1 MDGILEI
8 KNSKMKRRKLILLRY
23 SVFFTLLYILVGCT
37 GNRVQMQRLQVID
50 SLMEAHPQAAYDSL
64 CRFDSLEVPDA
75 SRKVAM
81 KCRMLMAKAQN
92 KLYLQLSADTKFQE
106 VVDYY
111 DSWGTDNE
119 KMQAYYLMGCVF
131 RDQKDAPKAM
141 MSYKKAIECADTLR
155 KECDYKVLF
164 GIYGQM
170 ADIYRYQ
177 YLHKQ
182 SIECYKKY
190 SYYAAKANNMASYI
204 QGFELIASE
213 YYALG
218 DTLKA
223 VEQIKKGYR
232 QYKAHGM
239 RQDAAQ
245 MLPTLIYVCLQR
257 AQYQQAH
264 YYMDIYEKESGLFD
278 KNNNILTGREHY
290 YKAKGMYFLGINRI
304 DSAEYYYRKLGR
316 YGFRYETA
324 QGLLSVYRKHLNGD
338 SIRKYSISCEQE
350 MDKIL
355 NGTQANAVIQASSL
369 YNYTR
374 LQEEIDE
381 EKLSKVR
388 NKYLAILFVF
398 ILSLVFIILVR
409 HYKRI
414 KRKMAEELN
423 KANKDYVM
431 IAQKM
436 KKACEDLK
444 MLQVD
449 KEAFIQQKQEEVS
462 SLQATLHKYKEKYDL
477 LDLADKNNALLASD
491 VVVRFKE
498 MATQKRNGKKAQE
511 NDWQEL
517 RLIFQQKLPLLF
529 EKMRTSKLSPQELKV
544 CMLVYLTMDNTEV
557 ATLIDTTTK
566 TVNNAKQKV
575 NNKIFGDKSASSLY
589 KNLLKV

>member
-1 MDGILEI
+1 
-8 KNSKMKRRKLILLRY
+8 MKRREFVLLRY

-37 GNRVQMQRLQVID
+37 ENRVQMQRLQVID

-141 MSYKKAIECADTLR
+141 MSYKKAVECADTLS
-155 KECDYKVLF
+155 KECDYSTLSKV
-164 GIYGQM
+164 YGQM

-223 VEQIKKGYR
+223 VEQIKKGYW

-355 NGTQANAVIQASSL
+355 NSTQADAVIQANSL
-369 YNYTR
+369 YDYKR
-374 LQEEIDE
+374 LQKQMSDMVIQE
-381 EKLSKVR
+381 EKNKNVLLLMGFIALFFSIYVY
-388 NKYLAILFVF
+388 NKYKNNLRKKEIRLAKLNKEYLQAVDNAQNTIADYMELKKNTTLFEQKMIKKINVLQDVIDQYEAKLENVKQSDRIIAIENSDIFLKFKNATTPKLKAILP
-398 ILSLVFIILVR
+398 
-409 HYKRI
+409 
-414 KRKMAEELN
+414 N
-423 KANKDYVM
+423 
-431 IAQKM
+431 Q
-436 KKACEDLK
+436 
-444 MLQVD
+444 
-449 KEAFIQQKQEEVS
+449 
-462 SLQATLHKYKEKYDL
+462 
-477 LDLADKNNALLASD
+477 
-491 VVVRFKE
+491 
-498 MATQKRNGKKAQE
+498 
-511 NDWQEL
+511 NDWKALEILFKQY
-517 RLIFQQKLPLLF
+517 FPLVYA
-529 EKMRTSKLSPQELKV
+529 KISRTKLSTQEFHVCVLSWLKF
-544 CMLVYLTMDNTEV
+544 DNREMSI
-557 ATLIDTTTK
+557 LLQTTTSSIC
-566 TVNNAKQKV
+566 NAKQKA
-575 NNKIFGDKSASSLY
+575 NYKLFDQNSASSLY
-589 KNLLKV
+589 KNLSTLIH

>member
-1 MDGILEI
+1 
-8 KNSKMKRRKLILLRY
+8 MKRREFVLLRY

-64 CRFDSLEVPDA
+64 CRFDSLEMGNA
-75 SRKVAM
+75 SRKVVM
-81 KCRMLMAKAQN
+81 KQRLLMAKAQN
-92 KLYLQLSADTKFQE
+92 KLYLSMPTDSIFQE

-119 KMQAYYLMGCVF
+119 KMQAYYLLGCVY

-223 VEQIKKGYR
+223 VEQIKKGYW

-355 NGTQANAVIQASSL
+355 NSTQADAVIQANSL
-369 YNYTR
+369 YDYKR
-374 LQEEIDE
+374 LQKQMSDMVIQE
-381 EKLSKVR
+381 EKNKNVLLLMGFIALFFSIYVY
-388 NKYLAILFVF
+388 NKYKNNLRKKEIRLAKLNKEYLQAVDNAQNTIADYMELKKNTTLFEQKMIKKINVLQDVIDQYEAKLENVKQSDRIIAIENSDIFLKFKNATTPKLKAILP
-398 ILSLVFIILVR
+398 
-409 HYKRI
+409 
-414 KRKMAEELN
+414 N
-423 KANKDYVM
+423 
-431 IAQKM
+431 Q
-436 KKACEDLK
+436 
-444 MLQVD
+444 
-449 KEAFIQQKQEEVS
+449 
-462 SLQATLHKYKEKYDL
+462 
-477 LDLADKNNALLASD
+477 
-491 VVVRFKE
+491 
-498 MATQKRNGKKAQE
+498 
-511 NDWQEL
+511 NDWKALEILFKQY
-517 RLIFQQKLPLLF
+517 FPLVYA
-529 EKMRTSKLSPQELKV
+529 KISRTKLSTQEFHVCVLSWLKF
-544 CMLVYLTMDNTEV
+544 DNREMSI
-557 ATLIDTTTK
+557 LLQTTTSSIC
-566 TVNNAKQKV
+566 NAKQKA
-575 NNKIFGDKSASSLY
+575 NYKLFDQNSASSLY
-589 KNLLKV
+589 KNLSTLIH

>member
-1 MDGILEI
+1 
-8 KNSKMKRRKLILLRY
+8 MKKREFVLLRY

-37 GNRVQMQRLQVID
+37 ENRVQMQRLQVID

-64 CRFDSLEVPDA
+64 CRFDSLEMGNA
-75 SRKVAM
+75 SRKVVM
-81 KCRMLMAKAQN
+81 KQRLLMAKAQN

-119 KMQAYYLMGCVF
+119 KMQAYYLLGCVY

-316 YGFRYETA
+316 YGFKYETA
-324 QGLLSVYRKHLNGD
+324 QGLLAIYRICLNSD
-338 SIRKYSISCEQE
+338 SIKKYSVLCEQE

-355 NGTQANAVIQASSL
+355 NGTQANAVVQAASL
-369 YNYTR
+369 YDYSR
-374 LQEEIDE
+374 LQQKINK

>member
-1 MDGILEI
+1 
-8 KNSKMKRRKLILLRY
+8 MKRREFVLLRY

-37 GNRVQMQRLQVID
+37 ENRVQMQRLQVID

-92 KLYLQLSADTKFQE
+92 KLYLSMPTDSIFQE

-119 KMQAYYLMGCVF
+119 KMQAYYLLGCVY
-131 RDQKDAPKAM
+131 RDHKDAPKAM

-155 KECDYKVLF
+155 KECDYSTLSKV
-164 GIYGQM
+164 YGQM
-170 ADIYRYQ
+170 ADIYRFQ

-316 YGFRYETA
+316 YGFKYETA
-324 QGLLSVYRKHLNGD
+324 QGLLAIYRICLNSD
-338 SIRKYSISCEQE
+338 SIKKYSVLCEQE

-355 NGTQANAVIQASSL
+355 NGTQANAVVQAASL
-369 YNYTR
+369 YDYSR
-374 LQEEIDE
+374 LQQKINK

>member
-1 MDGILEI
+1 
-8 KNSKMKRRKLILLRY
+8 MKRREFVLLRY

-37 GNRVQMQRLQVID
+37 ENRVQMQRLQVID

-92 KLYLQLSADTKFQE
+92 KLYLQLSANTKFQE

-223 VEQIKKGYR
+223 VEQIKKGYW

-355 NGTQANAVIQASSL
+355 NSTQADAVIQANSL
-369 YNYTR
+369 YDYKR
-374 LQEEIDE
+374 LQKQMSDMVIQE
-381 EKLSKVR
+381 EKNKNVLLLMGFIALFFSIYVY
-388 NKYLAILFVF
+388 NKYKNNLRKKEIRLAKLNKEYLQAVDNAQNTIADYMELKKNTTLFEQKMIKKINVLQDVIDQYEAKLENVKLSDRIIAIENSDIFLKFKNATTPKLKAILP
-398 ILSLVFIILVR
+398 
-409 HYKRI
+409 
-414 KRKMAEELN
+414 N
-423 KANKDYVM
+423 
-431 IAQKM
+431 Q
-436 KKACEDLK
+436 
-444 MLQVD
+444 
-449 KEAFIQQKQEEVS
+449 
-462 SLQATLHKYKEKYDL
+462 
-477 LDLADKNNALLASD
+477 
-491 VVVRFKE
+491 
-498 MATQKRNGKKAQE
+498 
-511 NDWQEL
+511 NDWKALEILFKQY
-517 RLIFQQKLPLLF
+517 FPLVYA
-529 EKMRTSKLSPQELKV
+529 KISRTKLSTQEFHVCVLSWLKF
-544 CMLVYLTMDNTEV
+544 DNREMSI
-557 ATLIDTTTK
+557 LLQTTTSSIC
-566 TVNNAKQKV
+566 NAKQKA
-575 NNKIFGDKSASSLY
+575 NYKLFDQNSASSLY
-589 KNLLKV
+589 KNLSTLIH

>member
-1 MDGILEI
+1 MH
-8 KNSKMKRRKLILLRY
+8 
-23 SVFFTLLYILVGCT
+23 
-37 GNRVQMQRLQVID
+37 RLQVID

-64 CRFDSLEVPDA
+64 CRFDSLEMEDA
-75 SRKVAM
+75 PRKVAM

-223 VEQIKKGYR
+223 VEQIKKGYW

-355 NGTQANAVIQASSL
+355 NSTQADAVIQANSL
-369 YNYTR
+369 YDYKR
-374 LQEEIDE
+374 LQKQMSDMVIQE
-381 EKLSKVR
+381 EKNKNVLLLMGFIALFFSIYVY
-388 NKYLAILFVF
+388 NKYKNNLRKKEIRLAKLNKEYLQAVDNAQNTIADYMELKKNTTLFEQKMIKKINVLQDVIAQYEAKLENVKQSDRIIAIENSDIFLKFKNATTPKLKAILP
-398 ILSLVFIILVR
+398 
-409 HYKRI
+409 
-414 KRKMAEELN
+414 N
-423 KANKDYVM
+423 
-431 IAQKM
+431 Q
-436 KKACEDLK
+436 
-444 MLQVD
+444 
-449 KEAFIQQKQEEVS
+449 
-462 SLQATLHKYKEKYDL
+462 
-477 LDLADKNNALLASD
+477 
-491 VVVRFKE
+491 
-498 MATQKRNGKKAQE
+498 
-511 NDWQEL
+511 NDWKALEILFKQY
-517 RLIFQQKLPLLF
+517 FPLVYA
-529 EKMRTSKLSPQELKV
+529 KISRTKLSTQEFHVCVLSWLKF
-544 CMLVYLTMDNTEV
+544 DNREMSI
-557 ATLIDTTTK
+557 LLQTTTSSIC
-566 TVNNAKQKV
+566 NAKQKA
-575 NNKIFGDKSASSLY
+575 NYKLFDQNSASSLY
-589 KNLLKV
+589 KNLSTLIH

>member
-1 MDGILEI
+1 
-8 KNSKMKRRKLILLRY
+8 MKRREFVLLRY

-37 GNRVQMQRLQVID
+37 ENRVQMQRLQVID

-223 VEQIKKGYR
+223 VEQIKKGYW

-355 NGTQANAVIQASSL
+355 NSTQADAVIQANSL
-369 YNYTR
+369 YDYKR
-374 LQEEIDE
+374 LQKQMSDMVIQE
-381 EKLSKVR
+381 EKNKNVLLLMGFIALFFSIYVY
-388 NKYLAILFVF
+388 NKYKNNLRKKEIRLA
-398 ILSLVFIILVR
+398 
-409 HYKRI
+409 K
-414 KRKMAEELN
+414 LN
-423 KANKDYVM
+423 KEYLQAVDNAQNTIADYM
-431 IAQKM
+431 ELKKNTTLFEQKM
-436 KKACEDLK
+436 IKKIIVLLN
-444 MLQVD
+444 M
-449 KEAFIQQKQEEVS
+449 KQ
-462 SLQATLHKYKEKYDL
+462 
-477 LDLADKNNALLASD
+477 N
-491 VVVRFKE
+491 
-498 MATQKRNGKKAQE
+498 
-511 NDWQEL
+511 
-517 RLIFQQKLPLLF
+517 
-529 EKMRTSKLSPQELKV
+529 
-544 CMLVYLTMDNTEV
+544 
-557 ATLIDTTTK
+557 
-566 TVNNAKQKV
+566 
-575 NNKIFGDKSASSLY
+575 
-589 KNLLKV
+589 

>member
-1 MDGILEI
+1 MI
-8 KNSKMKRRKLILLRY
+8 KMKRREFVLLRY

-37 GNRVQMQRLQVID
+37 ENRVQMQRLQVID

-64 CRFDSLEVPDA
+64 CRFDSLEMGNA
-75 SRKVAM
+75 SRKVVM
-81 KCRMLMAKAQN
+81 KQRLLMAKAQN
-92 KLYLQLSADTKFQE
+92 KLYLSMPTDSIFQE

-111 DSWGTDNE
+111 DSKGSDNE

-245 MLPTLIYVCLQR
+245 MLSTLIYVCLQR

-355 NGTQANAVIQASSL
+355 NGTQANAVVQAASL
-369 YNYTR
+369 YDYSR
-374 LQEEIDE
+374 LQQKINK

>member
-1 MDGILEI
+1 
-8 KNSKMKRRKLILLRY
+8 MKRREFVLLRY

-64 CRFDSLEVPDA
+64 CRFDSLEMGNA
-75 SRKVAM
+75 SRKVVM
-81 KCRMLMAKAQN
+81 KQRLLMAKAQN
-92 KLYLQLSADTKFQE
+92 KLYLSMPTDSIFQE

-111 DSWGTDNE
+111 DSKGSDNE

-245 MLPTLIYVCLQR
+245 MLSTLIYVCLQR

-324 QGLLSVYRKHLNGD
+324 QGLLAIYRICLNSD
-338 SIRKYSISCEQE
+338 SIKKYYVLCEQE

-355 NGTQANAVIQASSL
+355 NGTQANAVVQAASL
-369 YNYTR
+369 YDYSR
-374 LQEEIDE
+374 LQQKINK

>member
-1 MDGILEI
+1 
-8 KNSKMKRRKLILLRY
+8 MKRREFVLLRY

-37 GNRVQMQRLQVID
+37 ENRVQMQRLQVID

-119 KMQAYYLMGCVF
+119 KMQAYYLLGCVY
-131 RDQKDAPKAM
+131 RDQKEAPRAM

-316 YGFRYETA
+316 YGFKYETA
-324 QGLLSVYRKHLNGD
+324 QGLLAIYRICLNSD
-338 SIRKYSISCEQE
+338 SIKKYSVLCEQE

-355 NGTQANAVIQASSL
+355 NGTQANAVVQAASL
-369 YNYTR
+369 YDYSR
-374 LQEEIDE
+374 LQQKINK

>member
-1 MDGILEI
+1 
-8 KNSKMKRRKLILLRY
+8 MKKREFVLLRY

-37 GNRVQMQRLQVID
+37 ENRVQMQRLQVID

-64 CRFDSLEVPDA
+64 CRFDSLEMGNA
-75 SRKVAM
+75 SRKVVM
-81 KCRMLMAKAQN
+81 KQRLLMAKAQN
-92 KLYLQLSADTKFQE
+92 KLYLSMPTDSIFQE

-111 DSWGTDNE
+111 DSKGSDNE

-245 MLPTLIYVCLQR
+245 MLSTLIYVCLQR

-355 NGTQANAVIQASSL
+355 NGTQANAVVQAASL
-369 YNYTR
+369 YDYSR
-374 LQEEIDE
+374 LQQKINK

>member
-1 MDGILEI
+1 
-8 KNSKMKRRKLILLRY
+8 MKKREFVLLRY

-37 GNRVQMQRLQVID
+37 ENRVQMQRLQVID

-64 CRFDSLEVPDA
+64 CRFDSLEMGNA
-75 SRKVAM
+75 SRKVVM
-81 KCRMLMAKAQN
+81 KQRLLMAKAQN
-92 KLYLQLSADTKFQE
+92 KLYLSMPTDSIFQE

-111 DSWGTDNE
+111 DSKGSDNE

-316 YGFRYETA
+316 YGFKYETA
-324 QGLLSVYRKHLNGD
+324 QGLLAIYRICLNSD
-338 SIRKYSISCEQE
+338 SIKKYSVLCEQE

-355 NGTQANAVIQASSL
+355 NGTQANAVVQAASL
-369 YNYTR
+369 YDYSR
-374 LQEEIDE
+374 LQQKINK

>member
-1 MDGILEI
+1 
-8 KNSKMKRRKLILLRY
+8 MKRRKLILLRY

-316 YGFRYETA
+316 YGFKYETA
-324 QGLLSVYRKHLNGD
+324 QGLLAIYRICLNSD
-338 SIRKYSISCEQE
+338 SIKKYSVLCEQE

-355 NGTQANAVIQASSL
+355 NGTQANAVVQAASL
-369 YNYTR
+369 YDYSR
-374 LQEEIDE
+374 LQQKINK

>member
-1 MDGILEI
+1 
-8 KNSKMKRRKLILLRY
+8 MKRREFVLLRY

-37 GNRVQMQRLQVID
+37 ENRVQMQRLQVID

-119 KMQAYYLMGCVF
+119 KMQAYYLLGCVF

-141 MSYKKAIECADTLR
+141 MSYKKAVECADTLS
-155 KECDYKVLF
+155 KECDYSTLSKV
-164 GIYGQM
+164 YGQM
-170 ADIYRYQ
+170 ADIYRFQ
-177 YLHKQ
+177 YLHKEAIGCEQ
-182 SIECYKKY
+182 KY
-190 SYYAAKANNMASYI
+190 GYYAARVRDNVSFIQSFDFIAN
-204 QGFELIASE
+204 E
-213 YYALG
+213 YLGLG

-223 VEQIKKGYR
+223 IEQTQKCHELFKM
-232 QYKAHGM
+232 HGM
-239 RQDAAQ
+239 QKLAAKT
-245 MLPTLIYVCLQR
+245 LPTLIYIYLQR
-257 AQYQQAH
+257 SQYNEARC
-264 YYMDIYEKESGLFD
+264 YMDIYEKESGLF
-278 KNNNILTGREHY
+278 NREGNIQEKYEHY
-290 YKAKGMYFLGINRI
+290 YKLKGMFYLGVNRI

-316 YGFRYETA
+316 YGFKYETA
-324 QGLLSVYRKHLNGD
+324 QGLLAIYRICLNSD
-338 SIRKYSISCEQE
+338 SIKKYSVLCEQE

-355 NGTQANAVIQASSL
+355 NGTQANAVVQAASL
-369 YNYTR
+369 YDYSR
-374 LQEEIDE
+374 LQQKINK

-388 NKYLAILFVF
+388 NG
-398 ILSLVFIILVR
+398 
-409 HYKRI
+409 HP
-414 KRKMAEELN
+414 EE
-423 KANKDYVM
+423 
-431 IAQKM
+431 
-436 KKACEDLK
+436 EW
-444 MLQVD
+444 
-449 KEAFIQQKQEEVS
+449 
-462 SLQATLHKYKEKYDL
+462 
-477 LDLADKNNALLASD
+477 
-491 VVVRFKE
+491 
-498 MATQKRNGKKAQE
+498 KKAQE

>member
-1 MDGILEI
+1 
-8 KNSKMKRRKLILLRY
+8 
-23 SVFFTLLYILVGCT
+23 
-37 GNRVQMQRLQVID
+37 MQRLQVID

-92 KLYLQLSADTKFQE
+92 KLYLQLSANTKFQE

-119 KMQAYYLMGCVF
+119 KMQAYYLLGCVY

-141 MSYKKAIECADTLR
+141 MSYKKAVECADTLR

-223 VEQIKKGYR
+223 VEQIKKGYW

-355 NGTQANAVIQASSL
+355 NETQANAVIQASSL

-381 EKLSKVR
+381 ERLNKEQ
-388 NKYLAILFVF
+388 NKYLLIFVCF
-398 ILSLVFIILVR
+398 VALGCFGYFVR
-409 HYKRI
+409 LYK
-414 KRKMAEELN
+414 KMQSRMSQKIASVNKKLEKTCEEL
-423 KANKDYVM
+423 
-431 IAQKM
+431 
-436 KKACEDLK
+436 DL
-444 MLQVD
+444 LQED
-449 KEAFIQQKQEEVS
+449 KEIFIQKKQNEIIALQC
-462 SLQATLHKYKEKYDL
+462 SLREYREKYDKFNL
-477 LDLADKNNALLASD
+477 LDKEKKLMESD
-491 VVVRFKE
+491 IVVKFIE
-498 MATQKRNGKKAQE
+498 MSTPKRNRFNPSEK
-511 NDWQEL
+511 DWLDLYKE
-517 RLIFQQKLPLLF
+517 FQQYKPLIS
-529 EKMRTSKLSPQELKV
+529 EKIRKGKLSPQELQV
-544 CMLVYLTMDNTEV
+544 CILTYLGMDNTAIAFLV
-557 ATLIDTTTK
+557 NTTSK
-566 TVNNAKQKV
+566 TISNAKQKI
-575 NNKIFGDKSASSLY
+575 NRKLFEEKSASTLFD
-589 KNLLKV
+589 NLLKV

>member
-1 MDGILEI
+1 MP
-8 KNSKMKRRKLILLRY
+8 
-23 SVFFTLLYILVGCT
+23 T
-37 GNRVQMQRLQVID
+37 D
-50 SLMEAHPQAAYDSL
+50 SI
-64 CRFDSLEVPDA
+64 
-75 SRKVAM
+75 
-81 KCRMLMAKAQN
+81 
-92 KLYLQLSADTKFQE
+92 FQE

-111 DSWGTDNE
+111 DSKGSDNE

-245 MLPTLIYVCLQR
+245 MLSTLIYVCLQR

-381 EKLSKVR
+381 ERLNKEQ
-388 NKYLAILFVF
+388 NKYLLIFVCF
-398 ILSLVFIILVR
+398 VALGCLGYFVR
-409 HYKRI
+409 LYK
-414 KRKMAEELN
+414 KMQSRMSQKIASVNKKLEKTCEEL
-423 KANKDYVM
+423 
-431 IAQKM
+431 
-436 KKACEDLK
+436 DL
-444 MLQVD
+444 LQED
-449 KEAFIQQKQEEVS
+449 KEIFIQKKQNEIIALQC
-462 SLQATLHKYKEKYDL
+462 SLREYREKYDKFNL
-477 LDLADKNNALLASD
+477 LDKEKKLMESD
-491 VVVRFKE
+491 IVVKFIE
-498 MATQKRNGKKAQE
+498 MSTPKRNRFNPSEK
-511 NDWQEL
+511 DWLDLYKE
-517 RLIFQQKLPLLF
+517 FQQYKPLIS
-529 EKMRTSKLSPQELKV
+529 EKIRKGKLSPQELQV
-544 CMLVYLTMDNTEV
+544 CILTYLGMDNTAIAFLV
-557 ATLIDTTTK
+557 NTTSK
-566 TVNNAKQKV
+566 TISNAKQKI
-575 NNKIFGDKSASSLY
+575 NRKLFEEKSASTLFD
-589 KNLLKV
+589 NLLKV

>member
-1 MDGILEI
+1 
-8 KNSKMKRRKLILLRY
+8 MKRREFVLLRY

-37 GNRVQMQRLQVID
+37 ENRVQMQRLQVID

-92 KLYLQLSADTKFQE
+92 KLYLSMPTDSIFQE

-119 KMQAYYLMGCVF
+119 KMQAYYLLGCVY

-141 MSYKKAIECADTLR
+141 KSYKKAIECADTLR
-155 KECDYKVLF
+155 KECDYSTLSKV
-164 GIYGQM
+164 YGQM
-170 ADIYRYQ
+170 ADIYRFQ

-223 VEQIKKGYR
+223 VEQIKKGYW

-316 YGFRYETA
+316 YGFKYETA
-324 QGLLSVYRKHLNGD
+324 QGLLAIYRICLNSD
-338 SIRKYSISCEQE
+338 SIKKYSVLCEQE

-355 NGTQANAVIQASSL
+355 NGTQANAVVQAASL
-369 YNYTR
+369 YDYSR
-374 LQEEIDE
+374 LQQKINK

>member
-1 MDGILEI
+1 
-8 KNSKMKRRKLILLRY
+8 MKRREFVLLRY

-37 GNRVQMQRLQVID
+37 ENRVQMQRLQVID

-64 CRFDSLEVPDA
+64 CRFDSLEMGNA
-75 SRKVAM
+75 SRKVVM
-81 KCRMLMAKAQN
+81 KHRLLMAKAQN
-92 KLYLQLSADTKFQE
+92 KLYLSMPTDSIFQE

-119 KMQAYYLMGCVF
+119 KMQAYYLLGCVY

-155 KECDYKVLF
+155 KECDYSTLSKV
-164 GIYGQM
+164 YGQM
-170 ADIYRYQ
+170 ADIYRFQ

-316 YGFRYETA
+316 YGFKYETA
-324 QGLLSVYRKHLNGD
+324 QGLLAIYRICLNSD
-338 SIRKYSISCEQE
+338 SIKKYSVLCEQE

-355 NGTQANAVIQASSL
+355 NGTQANAVVQAASL
-369 YNYTR
+369 YDYSR
-374 LQEEIDE
+374 LQQKINK

>member
-1 MDGILEI
+1 
-8 KNSKMKRRKLILLRY
+8 MKRREFVLLRY

-37 GNRVQMQRLQVID
+37 ENRVQMQRLQVID

-223 VEQIKKGYR
+223 VEQIKKGYW

-355 NGTQANAVIQASSL
+355 NSTQADAVIQANSL
-369 YNYTR
+369 YDYKR
-374 LQEEIDE
+374 LQKQMSDMVIQE
-381 EKLSKVR
+381 EKNKNVLLLMGFIALFFSIYVY
-388 NKYLAILFVF
+388 NKYKNNLRKKEIRLAKLNKEYLQAVDNAQNTIADYMELKKNTTLFEQKMIKKINVLQDVIDQYEAKLENVKQSDRIIAIENSDIFLKFKNATTPKLKAILP
-398 ILSLVFIILVR
+398 
-409 HYKRI
+409 
-414 KRKMAEELN
+414 N
-423 KANKDYVM
+423 
-431 IAQKM
+431 Q
-436 KKACEDLK
+436 
-444 MLQVD
+444 
-449 KEAFIQQKQEEVS
+449 
-462 SLQATLHKYKEKYDL
+462 
-477 LDLADKNNALLASD
+477 
-491 VVVRFKE
+491 
-498 MATQKRNGKKAQE
+498 
-511 NDWQEL
+511 NDWKALEILFKQY
-517 RLIFQQKLPLLF
+517 FPLVYA
-529 EKMRTSKLSPQELKV
+529 KISRTKLSTQEFHVCVLSWLKF
-544 CMLVYLTMDNTEV
+544 DNREMSI
-557 ATLIDTTTK
+557 LLQTTTSSIC
-566 TVNNAKQKV
+566 NAKQKA
-575 NNKIFGDKSASSLY
+575 NYKLFDQNSASSLY
-589 KNLLKV
+589 KNLSTLIH

>member
-1 MDGILEI
+1 
-8 KNSKMKRRKLILLRY
+8 MKRREFVLLRY

-37 GNRVQMQRLQVID
+37 ENRVQMQRLQVID

-223 VEQIKKGYR
+223 VEQIKKGYW

-264 YYMDIYEKESGLFD
+264 YYMDNYEKESGLFD

-355 NGTQANAVIQASSL
+355 NSTQADAVIQANSL
-369 YNYTR
+369 YDYKR
-374 LQEEIDE
+374 LQKQMSDMVIQE
-381 EKLSKVR
+381 EK
-388 NKYLAILFVF
+388 NKNVLLLMGFIALFFSIYV
-398 ILSLVFIILVR
+398 
-409 HYKRI
+409 YNNT
-414 KRKMAEELN
+414 ALN
-423 KANKDYVM
+423 
-431 IAQKM
+431 
-436 KKACEDLK
+436 
-444 MLQVD
+444 
-449 KEAFIQQKQEEVS
+449 
-462 SLQATLHKYKEKYDL
+462 
-477 LDLADKNNALLASD
+477 
-491 VVVRFKE
+491 
-498 MATQKRNGKKAQE
+498 
-511 NDWQEL
+511 
-517 RLIFQQKLPLLF
+517 
-529 EKMRTSKLSPQELKV
+529 
-544 CMLVYLTMDNTEV
+544 
-557 ATLIDTTTK
+557 
-566 TVNNAKQKV
+566 
-575 NNKIFGDKSASSLY
+575 
-589 KNLLKV
+589 

>member
-1 MDGILEI
+1 
-8 KNSKMKRRKLILLRY
+8 MKRREFVLLRY

-37 GNRVQMQRLQVID
+37 ENRVQMQRLQVID

-223 VEQIKKGYR
+223 VEQIKKGYW

-245 MLPTLIYVCLQR
+245 MLPTLIYVCLQS

-264 YYMDIYEKESGLFD
+264 YYMDNYEKESGLFD

-355 NGTQANAVIQASSL
+355 NSTQADAVIQANSL
-369 YNYTR
+369 YDYKR
-374 LQEEIDE
+374 LQKQMSDMVIQE
-381 EKLSKVR
+381 EKNKNVLLLMGFIALFFSIYVY
-388 NKYLAILFVF
+388 NKYKNNLRKKEIRLAKLNKEYLQAVDNAQNTIADYMELKKNTTLFEQKMIKKINVLQDVIDQYEAKLENVKQSDRIIAIENSDIFLKFKNATTPKLKAILP
-398 ILSLVFIILVR
+398 
-409 HYKRI
+409 
-414 KRKMAEELN
+414 N
-423 KANKDYVM
+423 
-431 IAQKM
+431 Q
-436 KKACEDLK
+436 
-444 MLQVD
+444 
-449 KEAFIQQKQEEVS
+449 
-462 SLQATLHKYKEKYDL
+462 
-477 LDLADKNNALLASD
+477 
-491 VVVRFKE
+491 
-498 MATQKRNGKKAQE
+498 
-511 NDWQEL
+511 NDWKALEILFKQY
-517 RLIFQQKLPLLF
+517 FPLVYA
-529 EKMRTSKLSPQELKV
+529 KISRTKLSTQEFHVCVLSWLKF
-544 CMLVYLTMDNTEV
+544 DNREMSI
-557 ATLIDTTTK
+557 LLQTTTSSIC
-566 TVNNAKQKV
+566 NAKQKA
-575 NNKIFGDKSASSLY
+575 NYKLFDQNSASSLY
-589 KNLLKV
+589 KNLSTLIH

>member
-1 MDGILEI
+1 
-8 KNSKMKRRKLILLRY
+8 MKRREFVLLRY

-37 GNRVQMQRLQVID
+37 ENRVQMQRLQVID

-64 CRFDSLEVPDA
+64 CRFDSLEMGNA
-75 SRKVAM
+75 FRKVVM
-81 KCRMLMAKAQN
+81 KQRLLMAKAQN
-92 KLYLQLSADTKFQE
+92 KLYLSMPTDSIFQE

-119 KMQAYYLMGCVF
+119 KMQVYYLLGCVY

-141 MSYKKAIECADTLR
+141 MSYKKAVECADTLS

-223 VEQIKKGYR
+223 VEQIKKGYW

-355 NGTQANAVIQASSL
+355 NSTQADAVIQANSL
-369 YNYTR
+369 YDYKR
-374 LQEEIDE
+374 LQKQMSDMVIQE
-381 EKLSKVR
+381 EKNKNVLLLMGFIALFFSIYVY
-388 NKYLAILFVF
+388 NKYKNNLRKKEIRLAKLNKEYLQAVDNAQNTIADYMELKKNTTLFEQKMIKKINVLQDVIDQYEAKLENVKQSDRIIAIENSDIFLKFKNATTPKLKAILP
-398 ILSLVFIILVR
+398 
-409 HYKRI
+409 
-414 KRKMAEELN
+414 N
-423 KANKDYVM
+423 
-431 IAQKM
+431 Q
-436 KKACEDLK
+436 
-444 MLQVD
+444 
-449 KEAFIQQKQEEVS
+449 
-462 SLQATLHKYKEKYDL
+462 
-477 LDLADKNNALLASD
+477 
-491 VVVRFKE
+491 
-498 MATQKRNGKKAQE
+498 
-511 NDWQEL
+511 NDWKALEILFKQY
-517 RLIFQQKLPLLF
+517 FPLVYA
-529 EKMRTSKLSPQELKV
+529 KISRTKLSTQEFHVCVLSWLKF
-544 CMLVYLTMDNTEV
+544 DNREMSI
-557 ATLIDTTTK
+557 LLQTTTSSIC
-566 TVNNAKQKV
+566 NAKQKA
-575 NNKIFGDKSASSLY
+575 NYKLFDQNSASSLY
-589 KNLLKV
+589 KNLSTLIH

>member
-1 MDGILEI
+1 
-8 KNSKMKRRKLILLRY
+8 MKRREFVLLKY

-37 GNRVQMQRLQVID
+37 ENRVQMQRLQVID

-64 CRFDSLEVPDA
+64 CRFDFLEMGNA
-75 SRKVAM
+75 SRTVVM
-81 KCRMLMAKAQN
+81 KQRLLMAKAQN
-92 KLYLQLSADTKFQE
+92 KLYLSMPTDSIFQE

-111 DSWGTDNE
+111 DSKGSDNE
-119 KMQAYYLMGCVF
+119 KMQAYYLLGCVY

-316 YGFRYETA
+316 YGFKYETA
-324 QGLLSVYRKHLNGD
+324 QGLLAIYRICLNSD
-338 SIRKYSISCEQE
+338 SIKKYSVLCEQE

-355 NGTQANAVIQASSL
+355 NGTQANAVVQAASL
-369 YNYTR
+369 YDYSR
-374 LQEEIDE
+374 LQQKINK

>member
-1 MDGILEI
+1 MH
-8 KNSKMKRRKLILLRY
+8 
-23 SVFFTLLYILVGCT
+23 
-37 GNRVQMQRLQVID
+37 RLQVID

-223 VEQIKKGYR
+223 VEQIKKGYW

-355 NGTQANAVIQASSL
+355 NSTQADAVIQANSL
-369 YNYTR
+369 YDYKR
-374 LQEEIDE
+374 LQKQMSDMVIQE
-381 EKLSKVR
+381 EKNKNVLLLMGFIALFFSIYVY
-388 NKYLAILFVF
+388 NKYKNNLRKKEIRLAKLNKEYLQAVDNAQNTIADYMELKKNTTLFEQKMIKKINVLQDVIDQYEAKLENVKQSDRIIAIENSDIFLKFKNATTPKLKAILP
-398 ILSLVFIILVR
+398 
-409 HYKRI
+409 
-414 KRKMAEELN
+414 N
-423 KANKDYVM
+423 
-431 IAQKM
+431 Q
-436 KKACEDLK
+436 
-444 MLQVD
+444 
-449 KEAFIQQKQEEVS
+449 
-462 SLQATLHKYKEKYDL
+462 
-477 LDLADKNNALLASD
+477 
-491 VVVRFKE
+491 
-498 MATQKRNGKKAQE
+498 
-511 NDWQEL
+511 NDWKALEILFKQY
-517 RLIFQQKLPLLF
+517 FPLVYA
-529 EKMRTSKLSPQELKV
+529 KISRTKLSTQEFHVCVLSWLKF
-544 CMLVYLTMDNTEV
+544 DNREMSI
-557 ATLIDTTTK
+557 LLQTTTSSIC
-566 TVNNAKQKV
+566 NAKQKA
-575 NNKIFGDKSASSLY
+575 NYKLFDQNSASSLY
-589 KNLLKV
+589 KNLSTLIQLKYNFVLMNF